1 MLMNSDAPITVHSW
15 RADTENKQFVSLQ
28 AAIEYA
34 REQLEALPAVEIL
47 IRTGQHR
54 YAILG
59 GSELAALIKR
69 VCVPH

>member
-1 MLMNSDAPITVHSW
+1 MNSDAPITVHSW
-15 RADTENKQFVSLQ
+15 RAGTENKQFVSLQ

-34 REQLEALPAVEIL
+34 RDQLDELPAVEIL

-59 GSELAALIKR
+59 GDQLAALVRR
-69 VCVPH
+69 VCVTH

>member
-15 RADTENKQFVSLQ
+15 LPGTANKQFISLQ
-28 AAIEYA
+28 SAIEYA
-34 REQLEALPAVEIL
+34 REQLDELQAIEIL

-59 GSELAALIKR
+59 GDQLAALVRR